1 MAKLAYVL
9 FFILLVSIS
18 SNEIIDLLRCIY
30 RNFVPHIQL
39 VVELIDA
46 IKIQK
51 WMDVV
56 VKASEIYT
64 ELKKVIDTC
73 KASSAPSLF

>member
-9 FFILLVSIS
+9 FLILLVNIS
-18 SNEIIDLLRCIY
+18 SNEIIDLIRCIY

-39 VVELIDA
+39 IVELIDA
-46 IKIQK
+46 IKAQD
-51 WMDVV
+51 WLNVV
-56 VKASEIYT
+56 IKISGIYT

-73 KASSAPSLF
+73 KASAAPSLF

>member
-39 VVELIDA
+39 IVELIDA
-46 IKIQK
+46 IKAQD
-51 WMDVV
+51 WLNVV
-56 VKASEIYT
+56 IKISGIYT

-73 KASSAPSLF
+73 KASAAPSLF

>member
-18 SNEIIDLLRCIY
+18 SNEIIDFLRCIY

-39 VVELIDA
+39 IVELIDA
-46 IKIQK
+46 IKEQK
-51 WMDVV
+51 WFDVV
-56 VKASEIYT
+56 IKISGIYN

-73 KASSAPSLF
+73 KASDAPSLF

>member
-9 FFILLVSIS
+9 FFILLVNIS
-18 SNEIIDLLRCIY
+18 SNEIIDLIRCIY

-39 VVELIDA
+39 VVELIDL
-46 IKIQK
+46 IKAQD
-51 WMDVV
+51 WLNVAF
-56 VKASEIYT
+56 KASEIFA

-73 KASSAPSLF
+73 KAKPAPSLF